1 MISVAEAIQ
10 IVLTHS
16 GKLQPVNMALPD
28 VPDLILGENVVSDAD
43 IPPFDQ
49 SAMDGYAIRF
59 ADLEIFD
66 QLQINGEAPAG
77 NPTLPPLSAGF
88 AARIFTGAPVPPNAD
103 TVVMQEKVTV
113 NGSFLF
119 VADPLLKQ
127 GANIRLKGSQ
137 CKQGAMVL
145 PAGVPLTAGAVGFL
159 AMIGRQ
165 QVLVQPPPR
174 IAILVTGKELA
185 TPGQP
190 LLPGQ
195 VYDCNSYSLQAA
207 LKNMHLPAP
216 TLHKLPDDL
225 AQITVCLTQTLPLC
239 DIVLLTGGV
248 SVGDY
253 DLVPQA
259 LKQCGVEIMFHK
271 VKQKPGKPLLLGKK
285 NGCLVFGL
293 PGNPAS
299 VFTCFYRYVVP
310 AIQQMMGLPVYPNG
324 HSRQLATEWQKKPGL
339 TVLLKGKINA
349 AGKAEPLSNQESY
362 LMDSFAQAD
371 CLIELPEE
379 QTRFEAGQMVK
390 VHFLH
395 YPFTH

>member
-1 MISVAEAIQ
+1 MISVAEAMQ

-16 GKLQPVNMALPD
+16 GKLQPENKALPD
-28 VPDLILGENVVSDAD
+28 ALGLVLSENVISSAH

-49 SAMDGYAIRF
+49 SAMDGYALRF
-59 ADLEIFD
+59 ADLETFV
-66 QLQINGEAPAG
+66 QLQIYGEAPAG
-77 NPTLPPLSAGF
+77 NPALPPLPDGF

-113 NGSFLF
+113 TGNLLT
-119 VADPLLKQ
+119 VADPLLKS
-127 GANIRLKGSQ
+127 GANIRVKGSQ
-137 CKQGAMVL
+137 CKQGDVVL
-145 PAGVPLTAGAVGFL
+145 PAGIQLTAGAIGFL
-159 AMIGRQ
+159 AMIGKQ

-174 IAILVTGKELA
+174 IAILVTGKELVV
-185 TPGQP
+185 PGQQ

-207 LKNMHLPAP
+207 LKNMRLPAP
-216 TLHKLPDDL
+216 AIYRLPDDL
-225 AQITVCLTQTLPLC
+225 AQITDCLTQILPSC
-239 DIVLLTGGV
+239 DIALITGGV

-253 DLVPQA
+253 DLVPRA
-259 LKQCGVEIMFHK
+259 LQLCGVQTLFHK

-285 NGCLVFGL
+285 KQCLVFGL

-310 AIQQMMGLPVYPNG
+310 AIQNMMAMPFYPNG
-324 HSRQLATEWQKKPGL
+324 HSCQLASEWHKKPGL
-339 TVLLKGKINA
+339 TVLLKGNINA
-349 AGKAEPLSNQESY
+349 DGYAVSLPNQESY
-362 LMDSFAQAD
+362 LMDSFAYAN

-379 QTRFEAGQMVK
+379 QTRFEAGQAVK

-395 YPFTH
+395 YPFMH